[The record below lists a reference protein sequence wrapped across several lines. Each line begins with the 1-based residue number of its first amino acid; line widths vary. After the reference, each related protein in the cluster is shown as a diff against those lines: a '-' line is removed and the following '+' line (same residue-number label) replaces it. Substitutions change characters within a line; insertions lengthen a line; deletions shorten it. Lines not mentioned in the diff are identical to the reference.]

1 MNADELITTFPR
13 LYHMAHV
20 NAWPGIKRHGL
31 LSTSAL
37 LDLFEV
43 SGSSRE
49 ALEANRRYDSITMHH
64 KRYGEAVIRDN
75 KPIDDAG
82 LVRALTDMAP
92 EE

>member
-1 MNADELITTFPR
+1 MNVDELISTFPR

-20 NAWPGIKRHGL
+20 KAWPGIKRHGL

-43 SGSSRE
+43 RGSSRE
-49 ALEANRRYDSITMHH
+49 ALEANNRRNDSITVHH

-75 KPIDDAG
+75 KPMDDAG
-82 LVRALTDMAP
+82 CSARANRHDA
-92 EE
+92 